1 MQVAAHNNLLN
12 PNGNM
17 WYCCAKAIL
26 GMIIVRLYP
35 KFLLL
40 SRTNFIYLFMSNK
53 ILDQIEDGSESNVA
67 SSKTV
72 FGHPVGLFILFF
84 TEMWERFSYYGMRAL
99 LVLYLVGEITGDN
112 PGLGWSEK
120 EATGL
125 YGWYTMLV
133 YITPI
138 LGGILADKIFG
149 FRRAITYGA
158 ILMSLGH
165 FALAFEPLPA
175 FYLGLALLIIGN
187 GFFKPNIS
195 SMVGQLYPEGST
207 KKDSGY
213 TIFYQGINV
222 GAFLGSILCGYLGET
237 LGWHYGFGLAG
248 VFMVIGMIQFQL
260 SQKMFGKIGLAP
272 KKKAGEATGNLD
284 DNEDLIDSVQSV
296 EKKGLTKVESQRLIV
311 VGVLAFFSIF
321 FWAAFEQAGTSMT
334 LAADKFT
341 DRSLTGDGA
350 FTFKVISSIIAML
363 PVAILL
369 WLFLGTAKTL
379 GKGFAA
385 GMSFMALSVVILAGI
400 TGYMIYDQFSSTG
413 AEVPTTW
420 FQSLNALFIFTLAP
434 LFSFVWQRLAKTK
447 MNPNGPQKFAIG
459 LILLGIGFI
468 PMVSGYAGMMD
479 ASGPKAS
486 MIFLVLA
493 YLLHTMGELSL
504 SPVGLSYVSKLSPA
518 RLVGIMFGIW
528 FFASAMGNKLAGS
541 FAGYMEEIAKNS
553 SLSEFF
559 QILVFIPIGAG
570 IVLFLLSF
578 PLKKLM
584 HGIK

>member
-1 MQVAAHNNLLN
+1 MTND
-12 PNGNM
+12 G
-17 WYCCAKAIL
+17 AI
-26 GMIIVRLYP
+26 
-35 KFLLL
+35 
-40 SRTNFIYLFMSNK
+40 NFILVNFTGFNFLVLMSANH
-53 ILDQIEDGSESNVA
+53 NVA
-67 SSKTV
+67 KDTTL

-99 LVLYLVGEITGDN
+99 LVLYLVEEINSEN
-112 PGLGWSEK
+112 PGLGWSSE
-120 EATGL
+120 EAGSL

-133 YITPI
+133 YITPV
-138 LGGILADKIFG
+138 LGGIIADKLLG
-149 FRRAITYGA
+149 FRRAITIGA

-165 FALAFEPLPA
+165 FALAFEPMPA

-195 SMVGQLYPEGST
+195 SIVGQLYPEGSE

-222 GAFLGSILCGYLGET
+222 GAFLGSVLCGYLAET
-237 LGWHYGFGLAG
+237 MGWHYGFGLAG

-260 SQKMFGKIGLAP
+260 SQKMFGKIGLSPKQTDNFVNEEMPMESEVLDAP
-272 KKKAGEATGNLD
+272 EKEEFVDELSSLNEAEKKK
-284 DNEDLIDSVQSV
+284 V
-296 EKKGLTKVESQRLIV
+296 ETQRLIV

-321 FWAAFEQAGTSMT
+321 FWAAFEQAGSSMNIF
-334 LAADKFT
+334 ASEYT
-341 DRSLTGDGA
+341 DRGLEGGGA
-350 FTFKVISSIIAML
+350 FTFKVVSSIISLL
-363 PVAILL
+363 PVAILT
-369 WLFLGTAKTL
+369 WLFVGTLRKLGRDYA
-379 GKGFAA
+379 GAMGFM
-385 GMSFMALSVVILAGI
+385 GLSVIILLGI
-400 TGYMIYDQFSSTG
+400 TGYMIYDQFKVEN
-413 AEVPTTW
+413 AEVPATW

-434 LFSFVWQRLAKTK
+434 LFSWVWQVLAKTK
-447 MNPNGPQKFAIG
+447 LNPNGPQKFAIG
-459 LILLGIGFI
+459 LVLLGLGFI
-468 PMVSGYAGMMD
+468 PMVYGSAGILGED
-479 ASGPKAS
+479 AASAEKVS

-518 RLVGIMFGIW
+518 RLVGVMFGIW

-541 FAGYMEEIAKNS
+541 FSPYMEKIAEES
-553 SLSEFF
+553 TMSDFF
-559 QILVFIPIGAG
+559 KILVMIPIGAG

>member
-1 MQVAAHNNLLN
+1 MSDV
-12 PNGNM
+12 
-17 WYCCAKAIL
+17 
-26 GMIIVRLYP
+26 IIDAP
-35 KFLLL
+35 E
-40 SRTNFIYLFMSNK
+40 NESN
-53 ILDQIEDGSESNVA
+53 ENVA

-72 FGHPVGLFILFF
+72 FGHPVGLFVLFF

-99 LVLYLVGEITGDN
+99 LVLYLVSEINGDN
-112 PGLGWSEK
+112 PGLGWSK
-120 EATGL
+120 GEATDL

-138 LGGILADKIFG
+138 IGGIIADKLLG
-149 FRRAITYGA
+149 FRKAITTGA

-165 FALAFEPLPA
+165 FALAFEPMPA
-175 FYLGLALLIIGN
+175 FYMGLGLLIVGN

-195 SMVGQLYPEGST
+195 SMVGQLYSEGST

-237 LGWHYGFGLAG
+237 VGWHYGFGLAG
-248 VFMVIGMIQFQL
+248 IFMVIGMIQFQL
-260 SQKMFGKIGLAP
+260 SQKMFGKIGLPP
-272 KKKAGEATGNLD
+272 KPKAGEIVGNVE
-284 DNEDLIDSVQSV
+284 DNQDIIDSIEES
-296 EKKGLTKVESQRLIV
+296 KGKGLTKVEGQRLIV

-334 LAADKFT
+334 LAADEFT
-341 DRSLTGDGA
+341 NRDLVGDSA
-350 FTFKVISSIIAML
+350 TTFKIISSIISLL

-369 WLFLGTAKTL
+369 WLFLGTARTL
-379 GKGFAA
+379 GKEYFT
-385 GMSFMALSVVILAGI
+385 GMAFMGLSVLILLAI
-400 TGYMIYDQFSSTG
+400 TGYMIMDQFSAPKT
-413 AEVPTTW
+413 EVPTTW

-447 MNPNGPQKFAIG
+447 LNPNGPQKFAIG
-459 LILLGIGFI
+459 LILLGIGFY
-468 PMVSGYAGMMD
+468 PMVLGYAGVD
-479 ASGPKAS
+479 GGAKAS

-504 SPVGLSYVSKLSPA
+504 SPVGLSYVSKLSPM

-528 FFASAMGNKLAGS
+528 FFASAMGNKVAGS
-541 FAGYMEEIAKNS
+541 FASYMEEIQKNS
-553 SLSEFF
+553 SLSDFF
-559 QILVFIPIGAG
+559 EILVYIPIGAG
-570 IVLFLLSF
+570 LVLFALSF

>member
-1 MQVAAHNNLLN
+1 MADSIDTMDNSSNFE
-12 PNGNM
+12 GN
-17 WYCCAKAIL
+17 
-26 GMIIVRLYP
+26 V
-35 KFLLL
+35 
-40 SRTNFIYLFMSNK
+40 SR
-53 ILDQIEDGSESNVA
+53 D
-67 SSKTV
+67 KTV

-99 LVLYLVGEITGDN
+99 LVLYLVEEINSDN
-112 PGLGWSEK
+112 PGLGWSNA
-120 EATGL
+120 EAGDL

-138 LGGILADKIFG
+138 LGGIIADKILG
-149 FRRAITYGA
+149 FRKAITTGA

-165 FALAFEPLPA
+165 FALAFEPMPA
-175 FYLGLALLIIGN
+175 FYLGLGLLIVGN

-195 SMVGQLYPEGST
+195 SIVGQLYPEGST

-222 GAFLGSILCGYLGET
+222 GAFLGSILCGYLAET
-237 LGWHYGFGLAG
+237 MGWHYGFGLAG
-248 VFMVIGMIQFQL
+248 IFMVIGMIQFQL
-260 SQKMFGKIGLAP
+260 AQKMFGEIGLAP
-272 KKKAGEATGNLD
+272 KPKNDAVLGNDESNQDILD
-284 DNEDLIDSVQSV
+284 SIEES
-296 EKKGLTKVESQRLIV
+296 KGKGLTKVERQRLIV

-321 FWAAFEQAGTSMT
+321 FWAAFEQAGSSMNIF
-334 LAADKFT
+334 ASDYT
-341 DRSLTGDGA
+341 DRTLSGDGTA
-350 FTFKVISSIIAML
+350 FKVISSLISLL
-363 PVAILL
+363 PVGILT
-369 WLFLGTAKTL
+369 WLFIGTTKTL
-379 GKGFAA
+379 GKEYFGA
-385 GMSFMALSVVILAGI
+385 MSFMGLSVLILLGI
-400 TGYMIYDQFSSTG
+400 TGYMIYDQFQEKG
-413 AEVPTTW
+413 GEVPATW

-447 MNPNGPQKFAIG
+447 LNPNGPQKFAIG

-468 PMVSGYAGMMD
+468 PMVIGSAGIIAGGDTVKVSMM
-479 ASGPKAS
+479 
-486 MIFLVLA
+486 FLVLA

-541 FAGYMEEIAKNS
+541 FSGYMEKIAEES
-553 SLSEFF
+553 TMSDFF

-570 IVLFLLSF
+570 ILLFILSF